1 MIEIMDSISLK
12 EDDVQIDF
20 VQASGPGGQNVNKVA
35 TKAQLRFD
43 ISSPCLPEEVR
54 LRLLQIAKNR
64 ITAEGFLIIIAG
76 RYRTQE
82 QNRQDAIARLVE
94 LIRRAAEKPKTRRTT
109 RPTLVSKQKRLKAK
123 RQRSEKKRLRGR
135 PSLDETH

>member
-1 MIEIMDSISLK
+1 MIEIMDGISVK
-12 EDDVQIDF
+12 EDEVQIDF

-43 ISSPCLPEEVR
+43 MSSPSLPEEVR
-54 LRLLQIAKNR
+54 QRLLQIAKNR

-82 QNRQDAIARLVE
+82 QNRLDAFARLEE
-94 LIRRAAEKPKTRRTT
+94 LIRRAAERPKIRRKT
-109 RPTLVSKQKRLKAK
+109 RPTLVSKQKRLEAK
-123 RQRSEKKRLRGR
+123 RQRSEKKRLRLR
-135 PSLDETH
+135 PSPDETH